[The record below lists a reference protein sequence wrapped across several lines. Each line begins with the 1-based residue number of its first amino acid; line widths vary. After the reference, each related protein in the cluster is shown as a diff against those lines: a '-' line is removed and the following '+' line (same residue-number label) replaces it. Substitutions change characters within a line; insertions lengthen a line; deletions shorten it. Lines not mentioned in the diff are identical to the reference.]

1 MEINKTAESAV
12 SDTPIDLFPEMVLI
26 KEASKRTGL
35 SYDCLRKLCLS
46 KKIIHV
52 RAGSKYYINFGRLV
66 EYLNN
71 TCGDN

>member
-1 MEINKTAESAV
+1 MEKIKTTESAV
-12 SDTPIDLFPEMVLI
+12 SNKPIDLIPEMIQI

-52 RAGSKYYINFGRLV
+52 RAGAKVLY
-66 EYLNN
+66 
-71 TCGDN
+71 